1 MTLQNLSKIL
11 DKYEEQFGSTYTQ
24 QFGVLKGLPFYSDW
38 IRQINPAKTDFNH
51 AIGLPPKEWKEL
63 AITLIDRMK
72 YLFRQKIDLR
82 KSIFDTKEKS

>member
-1 MTLQNLSKIL
+1 MFNLQNGKVMIDVILTLKNLSKIL

-51 AIGLPPKEWKEL
+51 AIGLP
-63 AITLIDRMK
+63 
-72 YLFRQKIDLR
+72 QKNGR
-82 KSIFDTKEKS
+82 S